1 MNTEKSKKLGTERIG
16 KLLWSYSIPSIISM
30 VAVALYNII
39 DRIFIGQG
47 VGPLAIS
54 GLALTLPLMTMITAI
69 GTLVGVGAASRI
81 SIVIFWEMP

>member
-1 MNTEKSKKLGTERIG
+1 MDTEKSKKLGTESIG

-81 SIVIFWEMP
+81 SI